1 MNIFRFFEEEL
12 QQIIQ
17 ALQSVGDLAAGL
29 DTSRV
34 VFELPRDAS
43 HGDLACNAAMV
54 LAKPAGMKPRD
65 LAETLATP
73 LGKIEGVTS
82 VEIAGPGFINL
93 RVEPRLWAEEIDAII
108 AAGTDYGRNDS
119 GAGKPVN
126 VEYVSAN
133 PTGPLH
139 AAHARGAVLGDAMAG
154 LLDFCGWEVTR
165 EYYIN
170 DAGAQVD
177 VLARSAHLRYR
188 EALGHDIGEIPSG
201 LYPGAYL
208 IEVGAALAAEFGDR
222 FVDTGEADWLAPVR
236 SFTIEAMMAGIR
248 EDLQHLGI
256 SMDRF
261 SSERGLVD
269 SGAVQ
274 AAIDRLTG
282 EGHVYRGIL
291 EPPKGKEPEDW
302 EPREQLLFR
311 ASAFGDDTDRPLQ
324 KSDGSWTYFASDVAY
339 HMDKLDRTGGPLIN
353 IFGVDHG
360 GYVKRMN
367 AAVEALSGSKDML
380 DIRLCQL
387 VNLMDNGKPVKMS
400 KRAGTF
406 ITVRD
411 VIESVGADVIR
422 FIMLTRRSEQTL
434 DFDFAKVTEQ
444 SRDNPVFYVQYAH
457 ARACSVLRQSAD
469 HETAGHEAAGH
480 QAAGSGVL
488 DQLGDPAEMAV
499 LRQLASWPKLVVSAA
514 NAHEPHRVAFYL
526 MDLAAA
532 FHALWTAGRENPD
545 LRFIR
550 EDAPALTAARLR
562 LVKAT
567 ALVIR
572 SGLGVLAITAREEM

>member
-1 MNIFRFFEEEL
+1 MNIFRIFEEEL
-12 QQIIQ
+12 QQVIENLQ
-17 ALQSVGDLAAGL
+17 AAGDLAAGL

-34 VFELPRDAS
+34 VFELPRDAA

-54 LAKPAGMKPRD
+54 LAKQAGMKPRD
-65 LAETLATP
+65 LAEALAAP
-73 LGKIEGVTS
+73 LHQIDGVTA
-82 VEIAGPGFINL
+82 VEIAGPGFLNL
-93 RVEPRLWAEEIDAII
+93 RVEPRLWAAEVDAII

-119 GAGKPVN
+119 GGGRPIN

-154 LLDFCGWEVTR
+154 LLDFCGWKVTR

-177 VLARSAHLRYR
+177 VLARSAFLRYR

-208 IEVGAALAAEFGDR
+208 IEVGTALAAEFGDS
-222 FVDTGEADWLAPVR
+222 FVDAAEEEWLAPVR
-236 SFTIEAMMAGIR
+236 SFTIDAMMAGIR
-248 EDLQHLGI
+248 EDLGHLGI

-367 AAVEALSGSKDML
+367 AAVEALSGGKDML

-387 VNLMDNGKPVKMS
+387 VNLMDKGKPVKMS

-411 VIESVGADVIR
+411 VIESVGAEVIR

-457 ARACSVLRQSAD
+457 ARACSVLRQVAD
-469 HETAGHEAAGH
+469 APDADAA
-480 QAAGSGVL
+480 L
-488 DQLGDPAEMAV
+488 DQLDDAAELAV

-550 EDAPALTAARLR
+550 DDAPALTAARLR

>member
-1 MNIFRFFEEEL
+1 MNIFRFFEEEFKSIVDYL
-12 QQIIQ
+12 KSSGGLP
-17 ALQSVGDLAAGL
+17 ADL

-34 VFELPRDAS
+34 VFELPREAS

-65 LAETLATP
+65 LAEVISA
-73 LGKIEGVTS
+73 KIDGIAGVTS
-82 VEIAGPGFINL
+82 VEIAGPGFINI
-93 RVEPRLWAEEIDAII
+93 RVEPRLWAQEIDDII

-154 LLDFCGWEVTR
+154 LLEFCGWDVTR

-177 VLARSAHLRYR
+177 TLARSAHLRYC
-188 EALGHDIGEIPSG
+188 EALGRKIGEIPAG

-208 IEVGAALAAEFGDR
+208 VEVGEKLAAAH
-222 FVDTGEADWLAPVR
+222 GEAFLDADEAEWLEPVR
-236 SFTIEAMMAGIR
+236 SFTIDAMMDGVR
-248 EDLQHLGI
+248 QDLAALGI
-256 SMDRF
+256 GMDRF
-261 SSERGLVD
+261 SSERALVD
-269 SGAVQ
+269 SGAVA
-274 AAIDRLTG
+274 AAIDRLTA

-311 ASAFGDDTDRPLQ
+311 ASQFGDDTDRPLQ

-367 AAVEALSGSKDML
+367 AAVEALSGRKGML

-387 VNLMDNGKPVKMS
+387 VNLMDNGRPVKMS

-406 ITVRD
+406 VTVRD
-411 VIESVGADVIR
+411 VIDSVGADVIR

-434 DFDFAKVTEQ
+434 DFDFARVTEQ

-457 ARACSVLRQSAD
+457 ARACSVLRQ
-469 HETAGHEAAGH
+469 AGDDPAGEAA
-480 QAAGSGVL
+480 ADRL
-488 DQLGDPAEMAV
+488 DHPAEMEV

-514 NAHEPHRVAFYL
+514 NAHEPHRIAFFL
-526 MDLAAA
+526 MDLAAS
-532 FHALWTAGRENPD
+532 FHALWTAGREAPE

-550 EDAPALTAARLR
+550 EDDPSLTAARLR

-572 SGLGVLAITAREEM
+572 SGLGVLAIKAREEM

>member
-1 MNIFRFFEEEL
+1 MNIFRFFEEEFKT
-12 QQIIQ
+12 IVDEMK
-17 ALQSVGDLAAGL
+17 SAGSLPADL

-34 VFELPRDAS
+34 VFELPREAS

-54 LAKPAGMKPRD
+54 LAKPAAMKPRD
-65 LAETLATP
+65 LAEAISA
-73 LGKIEGVTS
+73 KIGGIAGVTA
-82 VEIAGPGFINL
+82 VEIAGPGFINI
-93 RVEPRLWAEEIDAII
+93 RVEPRLWAQEIDDII
-108 AAGTDYGRNDS
+108 AAGTDYGRNES
-119 GAGKPVN
+119 GAGQPVN

-154 LLDFCGWEVTR
+154 LLDFCGWNVTR

-177 VLARSAHLRYR
+177 TLARSAHLRYC
-188 EALGHDIGEIPSG
+188 EALGRNIGEIPVG
-201 LYPGAYL
+201 LYPGSYL
-208 IEVGAALAAEFGDR
+208 VEVGEKLAAAH
-222 FVDTGEADWLAPVR
+222 GEAFLDADEAEWLEPVR
-236 SFTIEAMMAGIR
+236 SFTIDAMMDGVR
-248 EDLQHLGI
+248 QDLDALGI

-261 SSERGLVD
+261 SSERALVD
-269 SGAVQ
+269 SGSVA
-274 AAIDRLTG
+274 AAIERLTN

-311 ASAFGDDTDRPLQ
+311 ASEFGDDTDRPLQ

-367 AAVEALSGSKDML
+367 AAVEALSGRKGML

-387 VNLMDNGKPVKMS
+387 VNLMDNGRPVKMS

-406 ITVRD
+406 VTVRD
-411 VIESVGADVIR
+411 VIDSVGADVIR

-434 DFDFAKVTEQ
+434 DFDFARVTEQ

-457 ARACSVLRQSAD
+457 ARACSVLRQ
-469 HETAGHEAAGH
+469 AGEDAAAEAAMDR
-480 QAAGSGVL
+480 L
-488 DQLGDPAEMAV
+488 DHPAEMEV
-499 LRQLASWPKLVVSAA
+499 LRQLASWPKLVISAA
-514 NAHEPHRVAFYL
+514 NAHEPHRIAFFL

-532 FHALWTAGRENPD
+532 FHALWTAGREAPE

-550 EDAPALTAARLR
+550 EDDAALTAARLR

-572 SGLGVLAITAREEM
+572 SGLGVLAIEAREEM

>member
-1 MNIFRFFEEEL
+1 MNIFTLFEAEFET
-12 QQIIQ
+12 IVS
-17 ALQSVGDLAAGL
+17 ALQAAGSL
-29 DTSRV
+29 PTAIDTGRV
-34 VFELPRDAS
+34 VFELPRDPS

-54 LAKPAGMKPRD
+54 LAKQAGMKSRE
-65 LAETLATP
+65 LAEMLTP
-73 LGKIEGVTS
+73 ALMAIDGVTG
-82 VEIAGPGFINL
+82 VEIAGPGFLNL
-93 RVEPRLWAEEIDAII
+93 RVEARLWASEIDAII
-108 AAGTDYGRNDS
+108 AASTDYGRNAS
-119 GAGKPVN
+119 GGGMPVN

-154 LLDFCGWEVTR
+154 LLDFCGWKVTR

-177 VLARSAHLRYR
+177 VLARSAYLRYC
-188 EALGHDIGEIPSG
+188 EALGRKIGEIPAG

-208 IEVGAALAAEFGDR
+208 IDVGSELATEFGDR
-222 FVDTGEADWLAPVR
+222 FLDGDEADWLAPIR
-236 SFTIEAMMAGIR
+236 SFTIERIMGGIR
-248 EDLQHLGI
+248 DDLQALGI
-256 SMDRF
+256 NMDRF
-261 SSERGLVD
+261 SSERALVD

-274 AAIDRLTG
+274 TAIDRLTSA
-282 EGHVYRGIL
+282 GHVYRGIL

-302 EPREQLLFR
+302 EPREQLLFC

-324 KSDGSWTYFASDVAY
+324 KSDGGWTYFASDVAY

-360 GYVKRMN
+360 GYVKRMM
-367 AAVEALSGSKDML
+367 AAVEALSGQKGQL
-380 DIRLCQL
+380 DIQLCQL
-387 VNLMDNGKPVKMS
+387 VNLMADGKPVKMS
-400 KRAGTF
+400 KRAGNF
-406 ITVRD
+406 VMVRD
-411 VIESVGADVIR
+411 VIDAVGADVIR

-434 DFDFAKVTEQ
+434 DFDYARVTEQ

-457 ARACSVLRQSAD
+457 ARACSVLRQTGEELPA
-469 HETAGHEAAGH
+469 EAALD
-480 QAAGSGVL
+480 VL
-488 DQLGDPAEMAV
+488 TDPAEMAV
-499 LRQLASWPKLVVSAA
+499 IRQLASWPRLVVSAA
-514 NAHEPHRVAFYL
+514 RAHEPHRVAFYL

-550 EDAPALTAARLR
+550 DDAPGLTAARLR

-567 ALVIR
+567 SLVIR
-572 SGLGVLAITAREEM
+572 SGLGVLAIDAREEM

>member
-1 MNIFRFFEEEL
+1 MNIFTLFETDFATVLRSMQDQGVLPAEL
-12 QQIIQ
+12 D
-17 ALQSVGDLAAGL
+17 SG
-29 DTSRV
+29 RV
-34 VFELPRDAS
+34 VFELPRDIS
-43 HGDLACNAAMV
+43 HGDVACNAAMV
-54 LAKPAGMKPRD
+54 LAKQASLKPRD
-65 LAETLATP
+65 LAERLVP
-73 LGKIEGVTS
+73 EFEKMDGVTG
-82 VEIAGPGFINL
+82 VEIAGPGFINI
-93 RVEPRLWAEEIDAII
+93 RVEPRLWTTEIDAII
-108 AAGTDYGRNDS
+108 EAGTDYGRNRS
-119 GAGKPVN
+119 GAGKTIN

-154 LLDFCGWEVTR
+154 LLDFCGWDVTR

-177 VLARSAHLRYR
+177 VLARSAYLRYC
-188 EALGHDIGEIPSG
+188 EALGRNIGDIPPG

-208 IEVGAALAAEFGDR
+208 IDVGKALAVAFGDSFLDR
-222 FVDTGEADWLAPVR
+222 DEAEWLDPVR
-236 SFTIEAMMAGIR
+236 SFTIEAILVGIR
-248 EDLQHLGI
+248 EDLQALGI
-256 SMDRF
+256 RMDRF
-261 SSERGLVD
+261 SSERALVD

-274 AAIDRLTG
+274 SAIDRL
-282 EGHVYRGIL
+282 EESGHVYRGIL

-339 HMDKLDRTGGPLIN
+339 HMDKLDRTGGQLIN

-360 GYVKRMN
+360 GYVKRMM
-367 AAVEALSGSKDML
+367 AAVEALSGRKGQL
-380 DIRLCQL
+380 DIQLCQL
-387 VNLMDNGKPVKMS
+387 VNLMENGKPVKMS

-406 ITVRD
+406 VTVRD
-411 VIESVGADVIR
+411 VIEAVGADVIR

-434 DFDFAKVTEQ
+434 DFDYARVTEQ

-457 ARACSVLRQSAD
+457 ARACSVLRQ
-469 HETAGHEAAGH
+469 AGTGSTDAA
-480 QAAGSGVL
+480 AL
-488 DQLGDPAEMAV
+488 DQLTNPAEMA
-499 LRQLASWPKLVVSAA
+499 LIRILAGWPRQVVSAA
-514 NAHEPHRVAFYL
+514 SAHEPHRVAFYL
-526 MDLAAA
+526 MELAAA

-550 EDAPALTAARLR
+550 DEDPALTAARLR

-572 SGLGVLAITAREEM
+572 SGLGVLAIDAREEM

>member
-1 MNIFRFFEEEL
+1 MNIFKFFEEEFKS
-12 QQIIQ
+12 I
-17 ALQSVGDLAAGL
+17 VDDLKSSGGLPADL

-34 VFELPRDAS
+34 VFELPREAS

-65 LAETLATP
+65 LAEVISA
-73 LGKIEGVTS
+73 KIDGIAGVTS
-82 VEIAGPGFINL
+82 VEIAGPGFINI
-93 RVEPRLWAEEIDAII
+93 RVEPRLWAQEIDDII

-154 LLDFCGWEVTR
+154 LLEFCGWDVTR

-177 VLARSAHLRYR
+177 TLARSAHLRYC
-188 EALGHDIGEIPSG
+188 EALGRKIGEIPAG

-208 IEVGAALAAEFGDR
+208 VEVGEKLAAAH
-222 FVDTGEADWLAPVR
+222 GEAFLDADEAEWLEPVR
-236 SFTIEAMMAGIR
+236 SFTIDAMMDGVR
-248 EDLQHLGI
+248 QDLAALGI
-256 SMDRF
+256 GMDRF
-261 SSERGLVD
+261 SSERALVD
-269 SGAVQ
+269 SGAVA
-274 AAIDRLTG
+274 AAIDRLTA

-311 ASAFGDDTDRPLQ
+311 ASQFGDDTDRPLQ

-367 AAVEALSGSKDML
+367 AAVEALSGRKGML

-387 VNLMDNGKPVKMS
+387 VNLMDNGRPVKMS

-406 ITVRD
+406 VTVRD
-411 VIESVGADVIR
+411 VIDSVGADVIR

-434 DFDFAKVTEQ
+434 DFDFARVTEQ

-457 ARACSVLRQSAD
+457 ARACSVLRQ
-469 HETAGHEAAGH
+469 AGDDPAGEAA
-480 QAAGSGVL
+480 ADRL
-488 DQLGDPAEMAV
+488 DHPAEMEV

-514 NAHEPHRVAFYL
+514 NAHEPHRIAFFL
-526 MDLAAA
+526 MDLAAS
-532 FHALWTAGRENPD
+532 FHALWTAGREAPE

-550 EDAPALTAARLR
+550 EDDPSLTAARLR

-572 SGLGVLAITAREEM
+572 SGLGVLAIEAREEM

>member
-12 QQIIQ
+12 QQIIKN
-17 ALQSVGDLAAGL
+17 LQTAGVLAAGL

-34 VFELPRDAS
+34 VFELPRDAA

-54 LAKPAGMKPRD
+54 LAKQAGMKPRD
-65 LAETLATP
+65 LAEALADS
-73 LGKIEGVTS
+73 LGRIDSVTA

-93 RVEPRLWAEEIDAII
+93 RVEPRLWAAEIDAII

-119 GAGKPVN
+119 GDGKPVN

-154 LLDFCGWEVTR
+154 LLDFCGWKVTR

-177 VLARSAHLRYR
+177 VLARSAFLRYR

-208 IEVGAALAAEFGDR
+208 IEVGAALATAFGDR
-222 FVDTGEADWLAPVR
+222 FVDAAESEWLAPVR
-236 SFTIEAMMAGIR
+236 LFTIDAMMAGIR
-248 EDLQHLGI
+248 EDLAHLGI

-282 EGHVYRGIL
+282 EGHVYRGVL

-367 AAVEALSGSKDML
+367 AAVEALSGEKDML

-387 VNLMDNGKPVKMS
+387 VNLMDKGKPVKMS

-457 ARACSVLRQSAD
+457 ARACSVLRQTG
-469 HETAGHEAAGH
+469 ETADEGAA
-480 QAAGSGVL
+480 L

-572 SGLGVLAITAREEM
+572 SGLGVLSITAREEM

>member
-1 MNIFRFFEEEL
+1 
-12 QQIIQ
+12 
-17 ALQSVGDLAAGL
+17 
-29 DTSRV
+29 
-34 VFELPRDAS
+34 
-43 HGDLACNAAMV
+43 
-54 LAKPAGMKPRD
+54 
-65 LAETLATP
+65 
-73 LGKIEGVTS
+73 
-82 VEIAGPGFINL
+82 
-93 RVEPRLWAEEIDAII
+93 
-108 AAGTDYGRNDS
+108 
-119 GAGKPVN
+119 
-126 VEYVSAN
+126 
-133 PTGPLH
+133 
-139 AAHARGAVLGDAMAG
+139 MAG
-154 LLDFCGWEVTR
+154 LLDFCGWKVTR

-177 VLARSAHLRYR
+177 VLARSAFLRYR

-208 IEVGAALAAEFGDR
+208 IEVGAALATAFGDR
-222 FVDTGEADWLAPVR
+222 FVDAAESEWLAPVR
-236 SFTIEAMMAGIR
+236 LFTIDAMMAGIR
-248 EDLQHLGI
+248 EDLAHLGI

-282 EGHVYRGIL
+282 EGHVYRGVL

-367 AAVEALSGSKDML
+367 AAVEALSGEKDML

-387 VNLMDNGKPVKMS
+387 VNLMDKGKPVKMS

-457 ARACSVLRQSAD
+457 ARACSVLRQTG
-469 HETAGHEAAGH
+469 ETADEGAA
-480 QAAGSGVL
+480 L

-572 SGLGVLAITAREEM
+572 SGLGVLSITAREEM

>member
-1 MNIFRFFEEEL
+1 MNIFRFFEEEFKT
-12 QQIIQ
+12 IVDEMK
-17 ALQSVGDLAAGL
+17 SAGSLPADL

-34 VFELPRDAS
+34 VFELPREAS

-54 LAKPAGMKPRD
+54 LAKPAAMKPRD
-65 LAETLATP
+65 LAEAISA
-73 LGKIEGVTS
+73 KIGGIAGVTA
-82 VEIAGPGFINL
+82 VEIAGPGFINI
-93 RVEPRLWAEEIDAII
+93 RVEPRLWAQEIDDII
-108 AAGTDYGRNDS
+108 AAGTDYGRNES
-119 GAGKPVN
+119 GAGQPVN

-154 LLDFCGWEVTR
+154 LLDFCGWNVTR

-177 VLARSAHLRYR
+177 TLARSAHLRYC
-188 EALGHDIGEIPSG
+188 EALGRDIGEIPAG
-201 LYPGAYL
+201 LYPGSYL
-208 IEVGAALAAEFGDR
+208 VEVGEKLAAAH
-222 FVDTGEADWLAPVR
+222 GEAFLDADEAEWLEPVR
-236 SFTIEAMMAGIR
+236 SFTIDAMMDGVR
-248 EDLQHLGI
+248 QDLDALGI

-261 SSERGLVD
+261 SSERALVD
-269 SGAVQ
+269 SGSVA
-274 AAIDRLTG
+274 AAIERLTN

-311 ASAFGDDTDRPLQ
+311 ASEFGDDTDRPLQ

-339 HMDKLDRTGGPLIN
+339 HMDKLDRTGGTLIN

-367 AAVEALSGSKDML
+367 AAVEALSGRKGML

-387 VNLMDNGKPVKMS
+387 VNLMDNGRPVKMS

-406 ITVRD
+406 VTVRD
-411 VIESVGADVIR
+411 VIDSVGADVIR

-434 DFDFAKVTEQ
+434 DFDFARVTEQ

-457 ARACSVLRQSAD
+457 ARACSVLRQ
-469 HETAGHEAAGH
+469 AGDDAAAEAAMDR
-480 QAAGSGVL
+480 L
-488 DQLGDPAEMAV
+488 DHPAEMEV
-499 LRQLASWPKLVVSAA
+499 LRQLASWPKLVISAA
-514 NAHEPHRVAFYL
+514 NAHEPHRIAFFL

-532 FHALWTAGRENPD
+532 FHALWTAGREAPE

-550 EDAPALTAARLR
+550 EDDAALTAARLR

-572 SGLGVLAITAREEM
+572 SGLGVLAIEAREEM

>member
-1 MNIFRFFEEEL
+1 MNIFKFFEEEL
-12 QQIIQ
+12 QQIIKN
-17 ALQSVGDLAAGL
+17 LQTAGVLAAGL

-34 VFELPRDAS
+34 VFELPRDAA

-54 LAKPAGMKPRD
+54 LAKQAGMKPRD
-65 LAETLATP
+65 LAEALADP
-73 LGKIEGVTS
+73 LGRIHGVTA

-93 RVEPRLWAEEIDAII
+93 RVEPRLWAAEIDAII

-119 GAGKPVN
+119 GDGKPVN

-154 LLDFCGWEVTR
+154 LLDFCGWKVTR

-177 VLARSAHLRYR
+177 VLARSAFLRYR

-208 IEVGAALAAEFGDR
+208 IEVGAALATAFGDR
-222 FVDTGEADWLAPVR
+222 FVDAAESEWLTPVR
-236 SFTIEAMMAGIR
+236 LFTIDAMMAGIR
-248 EDLQHLGI
+248 EDLAHLGI

-282 EGHVYRGIL
+282 EGHVYRGVL

-367 AAVEALSGSKDML
+367 AAVEALSGEKDML

-387 VNLMDNGKPVKMS
+387 VNLMDKGKPVKMS

-457 ARACSVLRQSAD
+457 ARACSVLRQTG
-469 HETAGHEAAGH
+469 ETADEGAA
-480 QAAGSGVL
+480 L

-572 SGLGVLAITAREEM
+572 SGLGVLSITAREEM